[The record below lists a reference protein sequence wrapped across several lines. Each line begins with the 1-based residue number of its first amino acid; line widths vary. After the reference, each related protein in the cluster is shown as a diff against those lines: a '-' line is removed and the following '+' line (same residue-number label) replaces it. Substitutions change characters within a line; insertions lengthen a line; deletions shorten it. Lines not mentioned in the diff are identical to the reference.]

1 MAARVNDPALELK
14 AKLFRGF
21 ADPSRLA
28 LLNALRDGEM
38 TVTELV
44 EATGLS
50 QPNASAHLAC
60 LRDCGLV
67 LSRPEGRFVYYD
79 IADGRTEELLH
90 EADEILQAV
99 AERIYACLRYDGSKQ
114 GAKAPEATSTGR
126 RREIVQAARR

>member
-28 LLNALRDGEM
+28 LLDALRQGER

-44 EATGLS
+44 AATGLS

-60 LRDCGLV
+60 LRECGLV
-67 LSRPEGRFVYYD
+67 FAGKKAGSCTTTSPMGGPKSFFTKPTRSSRLSRSEFTPAF
-79 IADGRTEELLH
+79 
-90 EADEILQAV
+90 
-99 AERIYACLRYDGSKQ
+99 
-114 GAKAPEATSTGR
+114 ATT
-126 RREIVQAARR
+126 VQRK

>member
-1 MAARVNDPALELK
+1 MAAPVNHPALELK

-28 LLNALRDGEM
+28 LLDALRHGEK

-60 LRDCGLV
+60 LRECGLV
-67 LSRPEGRFVYYD
+67 LSRQEGRFVYYA
-79 IADGRTEELLH
+79 IADARTEELLH
-90 EADEILQAV
+90 EAGEILQAV
-99 AERIYACLRYDGSKQ
+99 AERIYACIRYDGSKE
-114 GAKAPEATSTGR
+114 GIPDREAKSPRR
-126 RREIVQAARR
+126 RREVVRSPRR

>member
-1 MAARVNDPALELK
+1 MAARVNDPGLELK

-28 LLNALRDGEM
+28 LLNALCEGEL
-38 TVTELV
+38 TVTQLV

-67 LSRPEGRFVYYD
+67 LSRQEGRFVYYD
-79 IADGRTEELLH
+79 IADGRTEKLLH
-90 EADEILQAV
+90 EADEILQGV
-99 AERIYACLRYDGSKQ
+99 AERIYACIRYDGTN
-114 GAKAPEATSTGR
+114 ATVAAREATSSRSR
-126 RREIVQAARR
+126 RAVRATPR